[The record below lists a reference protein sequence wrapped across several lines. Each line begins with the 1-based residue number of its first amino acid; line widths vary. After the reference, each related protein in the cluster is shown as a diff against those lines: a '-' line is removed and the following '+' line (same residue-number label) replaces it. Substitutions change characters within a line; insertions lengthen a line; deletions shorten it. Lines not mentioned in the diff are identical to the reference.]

1 MKKMNSTS
9 FEQRT
14 FLGREC
20 FGQKLLERWREDEI
34 RKFWKKW
41 KKILK
46 DRLKDRMVER
56 DDRSE
61 LD

>member
-20 FGQKLLERWREDEI
+20 FGQKLLERWREDETEQL
-34 RKFWKKW
+34 
-41 KKILK
+41 LK
-46 DRLKDRMVER
+46 EMKENVER
-56 DDRSE
+56 WLKE
-61 LD
+61 MIEMNW